1 MDEIDKDRQSGREG
15 LGTGGLVHQ
24 RRHAPV
30 SRPRRTSRTDAAGVL
45 ARARGPMARLNRGA
59 ASILERDHGDQRRAG
74 RFRWFVSTC
83 FAAGIGGFAILFSV
97 LGANERGEL
106 AEQAG
111 LSPPVASVATLKTAE
126 APTGLRWAL
135 PKADKLLTTSG
146 AMSTKFIIYD
156 SIRQKRDNRE
166 YLQKKTYARILS
178 RLSTAPAGQLADRIP
193 PFNPYQLYAMGEEG
207 ANKDVLASVERQDGA
222 VKVVE
227 LLGGILPTD
236 DGQDMNTPEIID
248 VVARDA
254 VVQNDPIALRPG
266 FQADGAEKVGAAE
279 LLAQRSP
286 RVVAD
291 IVPPNTTA
299 LAKSVLEAD
308 DPDDDLEAREVRVFR
323 AGRGDSLT
331 RVLSKLG
338 GEPLLIAEMVRA
350 ATGVFA
356 DGTLVSGQEV
366 HVTLVPSLT
375 KPGAAEPVRF
385 SVFGDGHEHKVT
397 VTRKADGEF
406 TASASPIDER
416 IMRAALGPG
425 EKASHASLYA
435 SYFAA
440 ALAQGLAPELV
451 TQVLRIHASET
462 DFRRRVR
469 AADFA
474 ELFFDIKEEGKGADG
489 ALGDLLATALTTGG
503 ETQKYYRF
511 RSPDGVIDYYDELGN
526 NSRKFL
532 MRRPVRGEG
541 IRLADGF
548 GWRRHPLL
556 GYVRRHAGIDWAGPI
571 GTAIMAAGSGVIEEA
586 RFKGEFGNYI
596 RIRHANGYKTAY
608 AHMSR
613 YAPGIGEG
621 ARVTQGQVIGFIG
634 STGLSTGPHLH
645 FEVLVNTQQVD
656 PMTIPVPKERKLA
669 GKLLLDFQKERVRID
684 ELMRR
689 NPVST
694 KVVEAVPD
702 R

>member
-1 MDEIDKDRQSGREG
+1 M
-15 LGTGGLVHQ
+15 
-24 RRHAPV
+24 
-30 SRPRRTSRTDAAGVL
+30 
-45 ARARGPMARLNRGA
+45 RGPLARLNRGA
-59 ASILERDHGDQRRAG
+59 ASIFEQDHGDRRRAG
-74 RFRWFVSTC
+74 RFRWFISTC
-83 FAAGIGGFAILFSV
+83 FAAGIGAFAILFSL
-97 LGANERGEL
+97 LGANERGDL

-111 LSPPVASVATLKTAE
+111 LVPASVSITPPTTIE
-126 APTGLRWAL
+126 APQGLRWAL
-135 PKADKLLTTSG
+135 PKADKLLATSG

-166 YLQKKTYARILS
+166 YLQKKTYARIVS
-178 RLSTAPAGQLADRIP
+178 RLATAPTSQHADRIP
-193 PFNPYQLYAMGEEG
+193 PFNPYKLYASGEEG
-207 ANKDVLASVERQDGA
+207 ADKDLLAAVERQDGA

-227 LLGGILPTD
+227 LLGGILPSD
-236 DGQDMNTPEIID
+236 DGQDMNTPEIAD

-266 FQADGAEKVGAAE
+266 FQADGADKAGAAE
-279 LLAQRSP
+279 LLAQRLP
-286 RVVAD
+286 RSTPEAL
-291 IVPPNTTA
+291 PPNTTA
-299 LAKSVLEAD
+299 LAKSASELD
-308 DPDDDLEAREVRVFR
+308 DGDDDLETREVRVFR
-323 AGRGDSLT
+323 AGRGDTLT
-331 RVLSKLG
+331 RLLSKLG
-338 GEPLLIAEMVRA
+338 GEALLVAEMVRA
-350 ATGVFA
+350 ASTVFA
-356 DGTLVSGQEV
+356 DAALAAGQEV

-406 TASASPIDER
+406 TASTSPIDER

-425 EKASHASLYA
+425 EKASTASLYA

-451 TQVLRIHASET
+451 TQVLKIHASET

-469 AADFA
+469 GADFA
-474 ELFFDIKEEGKGADG
+474 ELFFDVKEEGKGVDG
-489 ALGDLLATALTTGG
+489 ALGDLLATVLTTGG

-511 RSPDGVIDYYDELGN
+511 RSPDGIIDYYDDLGN

-556 GYVRRHAGIDWAGPI
+556 GYVRRHAGIDWAGPV
-571 GTAIMAAGSGVIEEA
+571 GTPIMAAGSGVIEEA

-608 AHMSR
+608 AHLSR
-613 YAPGIGEG
+613 HAPGIGEG

-669 GKLLLDFQKERVRID
+669 GKMLIDFQKERVRID

-694 KVVEAVPD
+694 KVVEAVPE